1 MWFLKAPTDEMN
13 ITSAWSQGA
22 TGKGVVVSIL
32 DDGLETT
39 HPDLEQ
45 NYDPKASYDVNEN
58 DFDPNPRYNR
68 KNRYFETQKE
78 GFTIARKAPMTEDM
92 KDLEFEENAHGTR
105 CAGQVRVSA
114 KNKISGEN
122 FGTYEKV
129 GHPS

>member
-22 TGKGVVVSIL
+22 TGNGVVVSIL

-39 HPDLEQ
+39 HPDLEK

-68 KNRYFETQKE
+68 KNRYFESQKE
-78 GFTIARKAPMTEDM
+78 ISITRKTPMTEDM

-105 CAGQVRVSA
+105 CAGQVRDPR
-114 KNKISGEN
+114 
-122 FGTYEKV
+122 T
-129 GHPS
+129 